1 VGALRKRVNT
11 RIRSSRAVNANAL
24 ASDLVECALELVLS
38 CIAMRL
44 ALTAGAGRTVVSNG
58 QLEPR

>member
-24 ASDLVECALELVLS
+24 ATDLMERAVELVLS
-38 CIAMRL
+38 CIAMCL
-44 ALTAGAGRTVVSNG
+44 ALPAGEGRPVVSNG
-58 QLEPR
+58 